1 MKKLFVAVILLLTF
15 SFLTGVQ
22 YGQPAS
28 TSASGTKELPQIY
41 RTVNISQNYLYTMNR
56 QAHHTNGLPEGIR

>member
-22 YGQPAS
+22 PAS
-28 TSASGTKELPQIY
+28 TNVPGTKESPQIY
-41 RTVNISQNYLYTMNR
+41 RTVNIFHNYLYTMNR
-56 QAHHTNGLPEGIR
+56 QARHTNGLPEGIR